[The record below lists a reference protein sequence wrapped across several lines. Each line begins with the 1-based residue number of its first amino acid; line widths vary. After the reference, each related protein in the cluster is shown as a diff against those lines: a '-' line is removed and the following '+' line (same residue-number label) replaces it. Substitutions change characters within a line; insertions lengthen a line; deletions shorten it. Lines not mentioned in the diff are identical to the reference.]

1 MICITVQLLFN
12 QIHIKWFHYAFL
24 FIKHTFTYIKGE
36 DMGSSRRD
44 VSRVLVTSISERVPF
59 YTTADFIIIL
69 WNQCTKIWSYHRMIL
84 FTQRRKYIYKGQKQ
98 TKSDK
103 KGHQRP
109 NAVTFPLS
117 IIIWLCKIH
126 YILKFLIYI
135 CLVRHSEIYYFQKPP
150 QKSKVANFYKN
161 IEIVRCERPNKRLKT
176 AIHGSRYDSN
186 GVSMQQQVIYKV
198 SDVRINDE
206 INEQRFSKKDRTCT
220 ISVITSSSRLDKS

>member
-1 MICITVQLLFN
+1 MWAVYQ
-12 QIHIKWFHYAFL
+12 WPRFL
-24 FIKHTFTYIKGE
+24 KG
-36 DMGSSRRD
+36 S
-44 VSRVLVTSISERVPF
+44 LF

-126 YILKFLIYI
+126 HILKFLIYI
-135 CLVRHSEIYYFQKPP
+135 CLVWHSEIYYFQKPP

-161 IEIVRCERPNKRLKT
+161 IENRTMRKTKQTFKT
-176 AIHGSRYDSN
+176 AIHGSRYDGN
-186 GVSMQQQVIYKV
+186 GVSMQQ
-198 SDVRINDE
+198 
-206 INEQRFSKKDRTCT
+206 
-220 ISVITSSSRLDKS
+220 

>member
-109 NAVTFPLS
+109 NAVTGCTYGKSPHSTGLRLLLGPLPKKKNDRKS
-117 IIIWLCKIH
+117 EERDAL
-126 YILKFLIYI
+126 LFL
-135 CLVRHSEIYYFQKPP
+135 
-150 QKSKVANFYKN
+150 
-161 IEIVRCERPNKRLKT
+161 
-176 AIHGSRYDSN
+176 
-186 GVSMQQQVIYKV
+186 
-198 SDVRINDE
+198 
-206 INEQRFSKKDRTCT
+206 
-220 ISVITSSSRLDKS
+220 SSSR